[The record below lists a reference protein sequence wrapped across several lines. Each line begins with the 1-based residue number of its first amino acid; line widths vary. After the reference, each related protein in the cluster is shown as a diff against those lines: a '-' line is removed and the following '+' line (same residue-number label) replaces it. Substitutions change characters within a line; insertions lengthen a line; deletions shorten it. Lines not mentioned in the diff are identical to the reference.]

1 MELKQFIG
9 DRAFYKMTLTVAL
22 PIMLQN
28 FITNLVSML
37 DNLMVG
43 ALGTE
48 QMSGVSIVNQL
59 VFIFNLAVFGAMG
72 GIGIFTAQFFGRGD
86 HEGVRYT
93 LRVKIYTAA
102 LITAAALGVLLAAQ
116 EPLISLF
123 LHDAE
128 NTGSVDLTMAF
139 AKEYLAVILLGL
151 APFAFSQAFAATL
164 RETGDT
170 FTPMIT
176 GVIAVAVN
184 CLFNWL
190 LIFGHMGFP
199 RMGVR
204 GAAVATVLSRYV
216 ELFIIVIYAV
226 AKRQRFPYIKGLFR
240 GFSVPGGMLA
250 SIVRKALPLLCN
262 EILWSAGMST
272 LSVAYSLHGLSVVAA
287 SSIASTVTNLFYI
300 AFLSLGSSI
309 GIISGNLLGA
319 GKHEEAVDTVRKLI
333 AFSLTVSVVMGTVLF
348 LVGGEIPRLYNT
360 SDESKALAAY
370 FIRVCACFSPF
381 VAFTNAS
388 YFTLRSGGK
397 TLITS
402 IFDSGTLWVFYVPVA
417 FGLFYLFHLPIRT
430 VFPIVQAIEL
440 LKVSVAFVLVKKKV
454 WVKTII

>member
-1 MELKQFIG
+1 MKLKQFIG

-59 VFIFNLAVFGAMG
+59 IFIFNLAVFGAMG

-86 HEGVRYT
+86 HKGVRYT
-93 LRVKIYTAA
+93 LRVKIYTAL

-190 LIFGHMGFP
+190 LIFGHLGFP

-226 AKRQRFPYIKGLFR
+226 VKRQRFPYIKGLFR

-287 SSIASTVTNLFYI
+287 NSIASTVTNLFYI

-333 AFSLTVSVVMGTVLF
+333 AFSLTVSVFMGTVLF

>member
-1 MELKQFIG
+1 MKLKRFIG

-59 VFIFNLAVFGAMG
+59 IFIFNLAVFGAMG

-93 LRVKIYTAA
+93 LRVKIYTAL
-102 LITAAALGVLLAAQ
+102 LITTAALGVLLAAQ

-190 LIFGHMGFP
+190 LIFGHLGFP

-226 AKRQRFPYIKGLFR
+226 VKRQRFPYIKGLFR

>member
-1 MELKQFIG
+1 MKLKKYIG
-9 DRAFYKMTLTVAL
+9 DRAFYKMALTVAL

-59 VFIFNLAVFGAMG
+59 VFVFNLAVFGAMG
-72 GIGIFTAQFFGRGD
+72 GIGIFTAQFFGRKD
-86 HEGVRYT
+86 YDGVRYT
-93 LRVKIYTAA
+93 LRCKVYAAA
-102 LITAAALGVLLAAQ
+102 LIFAAATVILLLFQ

-128 NTGSVDLTMAF
+128 NTGSVELTMAY

-170 FTPMIT
+170 FTPMLT
-176 GVIAVAVN
+176 GIVAVAVN
-184 CLFNWL
+184 CAFNWL
-190 LIFGHMGFP
+190 LIFGHWGFP
-199 RMGVR
+199 RLGVT

-216 ELFIIVIYAV
+216 EFAIITVYAF
-226 AKRQRFPYIKGLFR
+226 AKQRRFPYMKGLFR
-240 GFSVPGGMLA
+240 GFSVPRGVLSSVTKKG
-250 SIVRKALPLLCN
+250 LPLLFN
-262 EILWSAGMST
+262 EIFWSAGMST
-272 LSVAYSLHGLSVVAA
+272 LGVAYSLHGLSVVAA
-287 SSIASTVTNLFYI
+287 HSISSTVTNLFYI
-300 AFLSLGSSI
+300 GFLSLGVAI

-319 GKHEEAVDTVRKLI
+319 GKHDEAVDAVRKMI
-333 AFSLTVSVVMGTVLF
+333 AFSLFASVLLGAILF
-348 LVGGEIPRLYNT
+348 AFGGEIPKLYKT
-360 SDESKALAAY
+360 SEDSKELAAY
-370 FIRVCACFSPF
+370 FIRVCACISPF
-381 VAFTNAS
+381 VAFSNAG

-402 IFDSGTLWVFYVPVA
+402 LFDSGTLWALYVPVA
-417 FGLFYLFHLPIRT
+417 FGLYYLFHLPIRA
-430 VFPIVQAIEL
+430 VFPIVQCVEII
-440 LKVSVAFVLVKKKV
+440 KSVVAYVLVKKKV
-454 WVKTII
+454 WVRTII

>member
-1 MELKQFIG
+1 MKLKQFIG

-102 LITAAALGVLLAAQ
+102 LITAAALGILLAAQ

-190 LIFGHMGFP
+190 LIFGHLGFP

-216 ELFIIVIYAV
+216 ELFIIVVYAV
-226 AKRQRFPYIKGLFR
+226 VKRQRFPYIKGLFR

-287 SSIASTVTNLFYI
+287 NSIASTVTNLFYI

-333 AFSLTVSVVMGTVLF
+333 AFSLTVSVVMGAVLF

-397 TLITS
+397 TLVTS

>member
-1 MELKQFIG
+1 MKLKKYIG
-9 DRAFYKMTLTVAL
+9 DRAFYKMALTVAM

-48 QMSGVSIVNQL
+48 QMSGVSLVNQL
-59 VFIFNLAVFGAMG
+59 IFVFNLAVFGAMG
-72 GIGIFTAQFFGRGD
+72 GVGIFTAQFYGKGD

-93 LRVKIYTAA
+93 LRCKLYAAA
-102 LITAAALGVLLAAQ
+102 LIFAVGTAVLLAFR

-123 LHDAE
+123 LHDTE
-128 NTGSVDLTMAF
+128 NVGSVELTMAF

-176 GVIAVAVN
+176 GVVAVAVN

-190 LIFGHMGFP
+190 LIFGHLGFP
-199 RMGVR
+199 QMGVR
-204 GAAVATVLSRYV
+204 GAAAATVLSRYV
-216 ELFIIVIYAV
+216 EFTIITVYAFV
-226 AKRQRFPYIKGLFR
+226 KRKRFPYIQGLLR
-240 GFSVPGGMLA
+240 GFSVPGSVLG
-250 SIVRKALPLLCN
+250 SVIRKGLPLLFN

-272 LSVAYSLHGLSVVAA
+272 LGVAYSLHGLSVVAA
-287 SSIASTVTNLFYI
+287 HSISSTVTNLFYI
-300 AFLSLGSSI
+300 AFLSLGVAI
-309 GIISGNLLGA
+309 GIISGKLLGA
-319 GKHEEAVDTVRKLI
+319 GRHEEAVDAVRKMI
-333 AFSLTVSVVMGTVLF
+333 AFSVFVSVIMGAVLF
-348 LVGGEIPRLYNT
+348 VFGKEIPQLYKT
-360 SDESKALAAY
+360 SEESKELAAY
-370 FIRVCACFSPF
+370 FIRVCACISPL
-381 VAFTNAS
+381 VAFSNAS

-397 TLITS
+397 TLVTS
-402 IFDSGTLWVFYVPVA
+402 LFDSGTLWLFYVPVA
-417 FGLFYLFHLPIRT
+417 FGLYYLFHLPIMA

-440 LKVSVAFVLVKKKV
+440 IKVIVGYVLVKKKV

>member
-1 MELKQFIG
+1 MKLKQFIG

-151 APFAFSQAFAATL
+151 VPFAFSQAFAATL

-216 ELFIIVIYAV
+216 ELFIIVVYAV
-226 AKRQRFPYIKGLFR
+226 VKRQRFPYIKGLFR

-287 SSIASTVTNLFYI
+287 NSIASTVTNLFYI

-360 SDESKALAAY
+360 SDESKALAGY